1 MDETATSATP
11 AKRRKIY
18 YDPSIIL
25 TPCSVVLRR
34 LEDVS
39 VVYESDEEQE
49 QDDRDPLAVH
59 SENEIEI
66 VADIPVEMEVEVENN
81 DAEELSDEVEVAGGF
96 NNRVV
101 EPQSSG
107 VDAGLSTRSS
117 GYATH
122 GSRDIEDLDEEEEPD
137 FSLSFPDESEEQ
149 VPHIS
154 LVSFY

>member
-66 VADIPVEMEVEVENN
+66 VADIRVEVEVENN
-81 DAEELSDEVEVAGGF
+81 DAEELSDEVEGAGGF

-101 EPQSSG
+101 EPQSSSG

>member
-1 MDETATSATP
+1 
-11 AKRRKIY
+11 
-18 YDPSIIL
+18 
-25 TPCSVVLRR
+25 
-34 LEDVS
+34 
-39 VVYESDEEQE
+39 
-49 QDDRDPLAVH
+49 
-59 SENEIEI
+59 
-66 VADIPVEMEVEVENN
+66 MEVEVENN

-149 VPHIS
+149 VPHIFP
-154 LVSFY
+154 VSFY

>member
-1 MDETATSATP
+1 MDETPTSPTP

-18 YDPSIIL
+18 YDPNIIL
-25 TPCSVVLRR
+25 APCSVVLRR

-39 VVYESDEEQE
+39 VVYESDEEQGE
-49 QDDRDPLAVH
+49 DDRDPLAVH

-66 VADIPVEMEVEVENN
+66 VADIPVEVEVEVESN

-101 EPQSSG
+101 QPQSSG

-149 VPHIS
+149 VPHIF
-154 LVSFY
+154 LVSLY